1 MVNTVPM
8 FVKYREAI
16 KGTNGLE
23 VITFET
29 FGFVKEETEL
39 AILLEHRRSGQS
51 DKGKEFFDNANR
63 YEPIL
68 KSSIVERKDLYAR
81 QIYNSEP
88 VNAKNPSDEVAIPT
102 KPDKPYTHRRGKDS
116 ESAGVS

>member
-1 MVNTVPM
+1 MVNTVPT

-29 FGFVKEETEL
+29 FGFIKEENEI

-68 KSSIVERKDLYAR
+68 KSSIVERKDLYV
-81 QIYNSEP
+81 SEP
-88 VNAKNPSDEVAIPT
+88 VNAKNPSDEVAVPT
-102 KPDKPYTHRRGKDS
+102 KPDKPYTHRRGKDG